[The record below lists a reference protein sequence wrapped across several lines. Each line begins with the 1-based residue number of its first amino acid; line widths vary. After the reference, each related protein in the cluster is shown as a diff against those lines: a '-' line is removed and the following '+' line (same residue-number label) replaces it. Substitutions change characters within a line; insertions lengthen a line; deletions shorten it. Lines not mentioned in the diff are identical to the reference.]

1 MVDFSLERR
10 DLVVVF
16 FLHFAH
22 LLLDQ
27 DFLVKQFGAQ
37 LSHLALNKKDF
48 FNTSGNFLNFLPS
61 AKIVQKSSLVIKRE
75 HKGSPSTIPPSLGS
89 RVE

>member
-27 DFLVKQFGAQ
+27 VFLVKQFGAQ

-48 FNTSGNFLNFLPS
+48 FNTSGNFLKS

-75 HKGSPSTIPPSLGS
+75 H
-89 RVE
+89 